1 MGVKR
6 FLTYDEQIDLLT
18 KKNLIIQDTD
28 VAVALLKKYSYF
40 NLINGYKEPFKNK
53 DGNYKKNTKFDDI
66 YFLYSFDDKL
76 RHILMKYLL
85 VIELHIKSL
94 LSYSFCEE
102 FGEEQSAYRNANNYN
117 YKNAHLVTEINQLIQ
132 KLEDKLSDSKK
143 VKYINH
149 QSEVYGNV
157 PLWVLVKALTFGNI
171 SKMYSL
177 QLPQIQSKICHEFSG
192 IRENE
197 LEDMLD
203 ILTRYRNVCAHNERL
218 YDFKY
223 NKKRIKTNVLHK
235 FFHID
240 ERRPKQTIL
249 FDVIII
255 LKILL
260 PQEDFSNMVE
270 EIDENIKNLFE
281 KTNQIQKAQL
291 FSRMGFPANWWEIKD
306 LVPEKLKVT

>member
-1 MGVKR
+1 MEIKR
-6 FLTYDEQIDLLT
+6 FLTYDEQIELLT
-18 KKNLIIQDTD
+18 KKSLIIKDKD
-28 VAVALLKKYSYF
+28 CAIDLLKKYSYF

-53 DGNYKKNTKFDDI
+53 DGNYKKNTRLDDI
-66 YFLYSFDDKL
+66 YYLYSFDDKL

-85 VIELHIKSL
+85 IIELHIKSL

-102 FGEEQSAYRNANNYN
+102 FGEEQKAYRNANNYN
-117 YKNAHLVTEINQLIQ
+117 YSNPHLVTEINQLIQ
-132 KLEDKLSDSKK
+132 KLEEKLNDSKK
-143 VKYINH
+143 VNYINH
-149 QSEVYGNV
+149 QSSVYGNV

-177 QLPQIQSKICHEFSG
+177 QLPKIQSKICHEFSG

-223 NKKRIKTNVLHK
+223 NKKKIKTNILHK
-235 FFHID
+235 FFHMD
-240 ERRPKQTIL
+240 GHRPKHTML

-255 LKILL
+255 LKFLL
-260 PQEDFSNMVE
+260 SKDEFSYMVG
-270 EIDENIKNLFE
+270 EINENIEALFK
-281 KTNQIQKAQL
+281 KTNQIQKTQL
-291 FSRMGFPANWWEIKD
+291 FSKMGFPLNWQEING
-306 LVPEKLKVT
+306 LVVEELKIT